1 LVFGPQVSGAA
12 KARLFYGGILCLLL
26 LLDALQAHAI
36 WVTEGLRHQDF
47 FGLWSFAH
55 FARAQPVVQIYQPL
69 ALNLY
74 QHWLDPGFK
83 NFFPFPYPPPFLVLL
98 LPLGWLKYWTA
109 RLLWTGLSAALFG
122 AVMWR
127 GLVGARDW
135 RMFGVMLALL
145 VPASL
150 SNIVTGETG
159 FFTSALLL
167 GGLLLLPK
175 RQIAAGICFGLL
187 VLKPQLCV
195 LLPFALAGLA
205 AWRATLAAALTA
217 MALVA
222 ISLLL
227 PAAMWPAWWA
237 ALPQYQGLVAIN
249 AAQLAPLM
257 TSFAATAQS
266 FGVAGTGLLIT
277 QLAGLAFVGGISFVL
292 FRYGDVTLAIAALLV
307 GTFAATPHAFFY
319 DAPVVAFSVLT
330 LLGRPTRTHADMAL
344 SAALLLL
351 PAFTGGRLMLHNFA
365 SLLFLA
371 LFLRLGWLAVRDR
384 T

>member
-1 LVFGPQVSGAA
+1 MNGAA
-12 KARLFYGGILCLLL
+12 KVRLFYGGILCLLL

-36 WVTEGLRHQDF
+36 WVTEGVRHQDF

-55 FARAQPVVQIYQPL
+55 FARTQPVVQIYQPL

-74 QHWLDPGFK
+74 QHRLDPGFK
-83 NFFPFPYPPPFLVLL
+83 RFFPFPYPPPFLVLL
-98 LPLGWLKYWTA
+98 VPLGGLKYWIA
-109 RLLWTGLSAALFG
+109 RLLWTGISAALFG

-127 GLVGARDW
+127 GLAGARDW
-135 RMFGVMLALL
+135 RVFGVMLALL
-145 VPASL
+145 APASL

-159 FFTSALLL
+159 FFTSVLLL

-205 AWRATLAAALTA
+205 AWRPTLTAALTVVV
-217 MALVA
+217 LVA
-222 ISLLL
+222 ISLLLL

-237 ALPQYQGLVAIN
+237 ALPQYQGLVARN
-249 AAQLAPLM
+249 AAQMAPLM
-257 TSFAATAQS
+257 TSFASTAQS
-266 FGVAGTGLLIT
+266 FGIAGTGLLIM
-277 QLAGLAFVGGISFVL
+277 QLAGLAFVGGTSFVL
-292 FRYGDVTLAIAALLV
+292 FRYGDVTLAIAALLP

-330 LLGRPTRTHADMAL
+330 LLGRPTRTHADKAL
-344 SAALLLL
+344 CAALLLL
-351 PAFTGGRLMLHNFA
+351 PAFTGGWLMLHNFA
-365 SLLFLA
+365 SLLLLA
-371 LFLRLGWLAVRDR
+371 LFLRLGWLAMRDR